1 MAAPQSPA
9 AKGESR
15 KFAFDTVFDGGGDVI
30 SAPAR
35 IRRGYSADEA
45 ELLRETAFREGE
57 AAARAALQGQ
67 QAQSLADLAE
77 TARAGLAALS
87 QVAHNHRVHSAGLA
101 MACGKAIAD
110 AALLKFPEAPLQA
123 ALESLAREFD
133 GAPRLTL
140 RTAADPAALSALVEE
155 MARDI
160 GYPGQVVVKSEPGLT
175 GAAFSLDWADGSA
188 VFNPDATAARIA
200 DVVASALAAE
210 RLHADPIDF
219 TPDPTS
225 DLDPD
230 GEP

>member
-1 MAAPQSPA
+1 MTSA
-9 AKGESR
+9 AKGEAR
-15 KFAFDTVFDGGGDVI
+15 KFSFDTVFDSGGDVI
-30 SAPAR
+30 SAP
-35 IRRGYSADEA
+35 IRHRRAYSADEA
-45 ELLRETAFREGE
+45 EVLRETAFREGE

-77 TARAGLAALS
+77 TARAGLAALA

-110 AALLKFPEAPLQA
+110 AALTKFPHAPLQA

-140 RTAADPAALSALVEE
+140 RTAADPVAMAELAEE

-160 GYPGQVVVKSEPGLT
+160 GYPGQIVVKPESGPN
-175 GAAFSLDWADGSA
+175 ASAFSLDWADGA
-188 VFNPDATAARIA
+188 ATFDPDATAARIA
-200 DVVASALAAE
+200 EVISAALAAE
-210 RLHADPIDF
+210 RLHADPIDLS
-219 TPDPTS
+219 PDSIP
-225 DLDPD
+225 DLNPD

>member
-1 MAAPQSPA
+1 MTPA

-15 KFAFDTVFDGGGDVI
+15 KFAFETVFDSGGDVI
-30 SAPAR
+30 SAPIR
-35 IRRGYSADEA
+35 IRRGCSAEEA
-45 ELLRETAFREGE
+45 EVLRATAFREGE
-57 AAARAALQGQ
+57 AAGRAAMQGQ

-77 TARAGLAALS
+77 AARAGLTALS
-87 QVAHNHRVHSAGLA
+87 QVAHNHRVHAAGLA

-110 AALLKFPEAPLQA
+110 AALLEFPQAPLRA
-123 ALESLAREFD
+123 AMDSLAREFD

-140 RTAADPAALSALVEE
+140 RTAADAGALSAIVEE

-160 GYPGQVVVKSEPGLT
+160 GFAGQVVVKPDPGDN

-219 TPDPTS
+219 TPDPIP
-225 DLDPD
+225 DLNPD